1 MIVER
6 DDIVQLRYFTN
17 GVHTPLPY
25 AVWVKNPTETI
36 LNYNAANG
44 YAGGDMVFKNN
55 KLYKSNNATAPGWVD
70 VDWDEQRPY
79 VGFVS
84 DYDIKETYL
93 RDDLVYV
100 PADSKVYVCIAAANA
115 TVTGAWDA
123 AKWAALQDGTVI
135 VDIKAYPFTGDGKVS
150 GDPKTFQVKGTA
162 VDETKVP

>member
-25 AVWVKNPTETI
+25 AVWVKTPTETI
-36 LNYNAANG
+36 LNYTAANR
-44 YAGGDMVFKNN
+44 YAGGEMVFKDN
-55 KLYKSNNATAPGWVD
+55 KLYKSNNVTAPGWNA

-115 TVTGAWDA
+115 PVTGAWDA